1 MLEFKNP
8 KMEDIEAIQKFL
20 LAEPE
25 LSCETN
31 FANLII
37 WHDYYNTVYYYD
49 DKTLFFRMW
58 EDGDYIFSI
67 PYGDLSYGIE
77 LIRQYCKLYN
87 YELRLWACEGERF
100 EKLKK

>member
-49 DKTLFFRMW
+49 DKTLFFTKRVH
-58 EDGDYIFSI
+58 IF
-67 PYGDLSYGIE
+67 L
-77 LIRQYCKLYN
+77 CN
-87 YELRLWACEGERF
+87 YRWDDSGRSERSN
-100 EKLKK
+100 LQ